1 MSVVVK
7 RSGFQAG
14 AFADSAAA
22 ATGIAGI
29 APAAI
34 VCVLAEFV
42 QNEQLLLR
50 LGELTLDFGDVLGLD
65 QLPGRGPL
73 SGNGLLEFTSL
84 HRRIVVQLCYQGIFR
99 AHLTSKIRK
108 IAENS

>member
-34 VCVLAEFV
+34 VCVLTEFV

-50 LGELTLDFGDVLGLD
+50 LGKLALDFGDVLGLD
-65 QLPGRGPL
+65 QLPGRGAF
-73 SGNGLLEFTSL
+73 GGDGLLDLASL
-84 HRRIVVQLCYQGIFR
+84 HRIVVVQLCY
-99 AHLTSKIRK
+99 
-108 IAENS
+108 